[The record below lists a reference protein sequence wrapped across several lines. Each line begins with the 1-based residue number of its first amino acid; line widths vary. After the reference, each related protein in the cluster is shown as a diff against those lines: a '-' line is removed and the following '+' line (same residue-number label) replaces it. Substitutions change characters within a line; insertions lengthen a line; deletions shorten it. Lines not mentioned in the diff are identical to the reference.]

1 MSVTVSK
8 SIRSVASV
16 SDIYACYCCSCC
28 TNPVIARLTVESV
41 QSGSTSK
48 IFGVSESELQQ
59 QALAEKEKMQ
69 KRLMTFL
76 AVPKEE
82 TFPRE
87 GVAGLD
93 EPCPFCGSLE
103 PWQSAQTI
111 WKASASSPI
120 EIRRTLKDGYAW
132 AQTILRD
139 RKQAAE
145 KVQNDPHIKQQNRQ
159 RFQQI
164 EEELSVCNREKT
176 SGQAAKEVAMLTE
189 KVAALQKEL
198 DAMGVFSKGKK
209 QVKEE
214 LDQCKQI
221 LHRAQ
226 VKQNSVSE
234 QMDMQVAR
242 LKREQ
247 AELSLLDKVF
257 QDRAVYSE
265 GPRHL
270 ALRLCEVREQP
281 EVSVSLRELPTVQ
294 RYTVSKYEIRNRE
307 QLEQT
312 ITQLNETLRLA
323 REQKEEA

>member
-1 MSVTVSK
+1 MTSGF
-8 SIRSVASV
+8 
-16 SDIYACYCCSCC
+16 YA
-28 TNPVIARLTVESV
+28 IIWK
-41 QSGSTSK
+41 GSLWFSLS
-48 IFGVSESELQQ
+48 FFSL
-59 QALAEKEKMQ
+59 LLCFREKEQ
-69 KRLMTFL
+69 ER
-76 AVPKEE
+76 
-82 TFPRE
+82 
-87 GVAGLD
+87 D
-93 EPCPFCGSLE
+93 H
-103 PWQSAQTI
+103 
-111 WKASASSPI
+111 
-120 EIRRTLKDGYAW
+120 
-132 AQTILRD
+132 TILFIL
-139 RKQAAE
+139 
-145 KVQNDPHIKQQNRQ
+145 HYSI
-159 RFQQI
+159 
-164 EEELSVCNREKT
+164 C
-176 SGQAAKEVAMLTE
+176 
-189 KVAALQKEL
+189 
-198 DAMGVFSKGKK
+198 KGKK